1 MKPDDDDVV
10 IRYGTMRDRDSLV
23 MAARTTF
30 IRRRYY
36 GLSMISLPGMSAQA
50 IAAVVAPR
58 TRVTRGKMRS
68 TRIGDLRS
76 AGFEIADHSDD
87 GHLNVR
93 FPDAPNEETW
103 ERLEGIMGP
112 AEAIRIGEPRGG
124 EER

>member
-1 MKPDDDDVV
+1 MEPDDDDVA
-10 IRYGTMRDRDSLV
+10 IRYGTMSDRDSLL

-36 GLSMISLPGMSAQA
+36 GLSMFSLPGMTAQA
-50 IAAVVAPR
+50 IAAAVAPR

-68 TRIGDLRS
+68 ARIGDLRS
-76 AGFEIADHSDD
+76 AGFKIADHSAD
-87 GHLNVR
+87 GHLNLR

-112 AEAIRIGEPRGG
+112 AEAIQIGEPQGGG
-124 EER
+124 ER